1 MKKFFA
7 IQHGDNYDQDFG
19 SEIYT
24 EAVKMAER
32 ACDDYPGEEI
42 RIATCTPDDC
52 GAWTVDTEEI
62 IREGS
67 R

>member
-7 IQHGDNYDQDFG
+7 IQHGDDYAQDWG
-19 SEIYT
+19 SEIYS
-24 EAVKMAER
+24 EAVKMAED
-32 ACDDYPGEEI
+32 ACEDYPGEEI
-42 RIATCTPDDC
+42 RIVTCTPDDC